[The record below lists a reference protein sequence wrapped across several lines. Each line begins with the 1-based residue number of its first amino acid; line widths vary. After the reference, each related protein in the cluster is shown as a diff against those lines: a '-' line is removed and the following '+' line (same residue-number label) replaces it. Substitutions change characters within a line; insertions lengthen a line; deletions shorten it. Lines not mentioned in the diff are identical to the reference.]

1 MNDYINRE
9 DVVELFRDDIVEI
22 THQLIAII
30 PTAERDFEV
39 HNECCKRHI
48 KMISNLPSAD
58 VVERK
63 RGAWIK
69 GETWSEGY
77 GIGEQY
83 GRYYTC
89 SKCSHTVQDNYRE
102 CSMNFCPNCGAD
114 MRKQT
119 ERHIDE

>member
-22 THQLIAII
+22 TYQLIAIM

-58 VVERK
+58 VIERK
-63 RGAWIK
+63 RGEWIDNNDF
-69 GETWSEGY
+69 GESNT
-77 GIGEQY
+77 
-83 GRYYTC
+83 YTC
-89 SKCSHTVQDNYRE
+89 SICGEPWELNYGTPQE
-102 CSMNFCPNCGAD
+102 NNMNFCPNCGAD
-114 MRKQT
+114 MRK
-119 ERHIDE
+119 D